1 MDNLLHRY
9 RNITILV
16 AVVFAQLLGLAIQVR
31 KTNGD
36 ENSRL
41 IRVWAVNIITPFE
54 KAIVWMQHGT
64 GNTWHEYVYLRGV
77 RQENRD
83 LKMEIERLKL
93 EQVRMSEDAEQAR
106 RLQNLLAF
114 KEQFVSKTVP
124 AQVIGGSG
132 SEQSRSV
139 FIDKGSKD
147 GVQPDMAVITADGIV
162 GKVLRTY
169 GSTSQILLINDQSSG
184 VGAIL
189 ETSRLQGVL
198 RGTTIGEVTLERVM
212 SDETVAP
219 GEVVRTSGGDAIF
232 PKGLPIG
239 TVSKVNRTPE
249 SFLSILVKPSVN
261 LSKLEE
267 VLVVTEKQERVP
279 AMADKQSER
288 AVDILARRLPSVPD
302 KPADPKAQPGTAT
315 PNQPA
320 DPNKPKPNT
329 VTPKPQRV
337 TATEGTTAQGTAPK
351 KTEPAKKPAQS
362 VIEVSDG
369 VTKNPTPPAPKPA
382 VEEPKPQ
389 PPAEQDQ
396 PQ

>member
-31 KTNGD
+31 RTNGD
-36 ENSRL
+36 ESSRL

-64 GNTWHEYVYLRGV
+64 GNIWREYVYLRGV

-83 LKMEIERLKL
+83 LKMEIERLRL
-93 EQVRMSEDAEQAR
+93 EQVRMAEDAEQAR
-106 RLQNLLAF
+106 RLQNLLGF
-114 KEQFVSKTVP
+114 KEQFIAKTVP

-132 SEQSRSV
+132 SEQSRSI
-139 FIDKGSKD
+139 FIDKGSND
-147 GVQPDMAVITADGIV
+147 GIQPDMAVITADGIV
-162 GKVLRTY
+162 GKVLRVY

-189 ETSRLQGVL
+189 ENSRLQGVL
-198 RGTTIGEVTLERVM
+198 RGTTVGEVVLERVM

-232 PKGLPIG
+232 PKGLPVG
-239 TVSKVNRTPE
+239 TVTKVNRTPE
-249 SFLSILVKPSVN
+249 AFLSIQVKPSVN

-267 VLVVTEKQERVP
+267 VLVVTEKQERIP
-279 AMADKQSER
+279 AVADKTSER

-302 KPADPKAQPGTAT
+302 KPADPKAQPGVAT
-315 PNQPA
+315 PNQAPEA
-320 DPNKPKPNT
+320 NKPKPNT
-329 VTPKPQRV
+329 AAPKPQGV
-337 TATEGTTAQGTAPK
+337 TATEGTTAQGAAPK
-351 KTEPAKKPAQS
+351 KTEPAKKPAQA

-369 VTKNPTPPAPKPA
+369 VSKNPTPPAPKPA
-382 VEEPKPQ
+382 VEEPKPK

>member
-1 MDNLLHRY
+1 
-9 RNITILV
+9 
-16 AVVFAQLLGLAIQVR
+16 
-31 KTNGD
+31 
-36 ENSRL
+36 
-41 IRVWAVNIITPFE
+41 
-54 KAIVWMQHGT
+54 
-64 GNTWHEYVYLRGV
+64 
-77 RQENRD
+77 
-83 LKMEIERLKL
+83 MEIERLKL

>member
-1 MDNLLHRY
+1 MDNFLHRY
-9 RNITILV
+9 RNVSILA
-16 AVVFAQLLGLAIQVR
+16 AVLAAQVVGLAIQVR
-31 KTNGD
+31 KTDGD
-36 ENSRL
+36 RSSRL
-41 IRVWAVNIITPFE
+41 IRVWAVNLITPFE

-64 GNTWHEYVYLRGV
+64 GNTWHEYIYLRGV

-83 LKMEIERLKL
+83 LKMEIERLRL
-93 EQVRMSEDAEQAR
+93 DQVRLSEDAEQAR

-114 KEQFVSKTVP
+114 KEQFIAKTVP

-132 SEQSRSV
+132 SELSRSV
-139 FIDKGSKD
+139 FIDKGSND
-147 GVQPDMAVITADGIV
+147 HIEPDMAVITADGIV
-162 GKVLRTY
+162 GKVLRTQ
-169 GSTSQILLINDQSSG
+169 GSTSQVLLINDQSSG

-198 RGTTIGEVTLERVM
+198 RGTTVGEVVLERVM

-219 GEVVRTSGGDAIF
+219 GELVRTSGGDAIF
-232 PKGLPIG
+232 PKGLPVG
-239 TVSKVNRTPE
+239 TVTKVNRTPE
-249 SFLSILVKPSVN
+249 AFLSIQVKPTVN

-267 VLVVTEKQERVP
+267 VLVVTEKQERIP
-279 AMADKQSER
+279 AMADKASER

-302 KPADPKAQPGTAT
+302 KPADPKAQPGANTT
-315 PNQPA
+315 TKPG

-329 VTPKPQRV
+329 VTPKPQGV
-337 TATEGTTAQGTAPK
+337 AATQDTTAQGTPPRKA
-351 KTEPAKKPAQS
+351 EPAKKPSQS

-382 VEEPKPQ
+382 VEEPKR
-389 PPAEQDQ
+389 PAEQDP

>member
-1 MDNLLHRY
+1 MDNFLHRY
-9 RNITILV
+9 RNVSILA
-16 AVVFAQLLGLAIQVR
+16 AVLAAQVVGLATQVR

-36 ENSRL
+36 DSSRL
-41 IRVWAVNIITPFE
+41 IRVWAVNLITPFE

-64 GNTWHEYVYLRGV
+64 GNTWREYVYLRGV

-83 LKMEIERLKL
+83 LKMEIERLRL
-93 EQVRMSEDAEQAR
+93 EQVRLSEDAVQAR
-106 RLQNLLAF
+106 RLQNLLGF
-114 KEQFVSKTVP
+114 KEQLIVKTVP

-139 FIDKGSKD
+139 FIDKGSND
-147 GVQPDMAVITADGIV
+147 GIQPDMAVITADGIV

-169 GSTSQILLINDQSSG
+169 GSTSQVLLINDQSSG

-189 ETSRLQGVL
+189 ENSRLQGVL
-198 RGTTIGEVTLERVM
+198 RGSAVGEVVLERVM
-212 SDETVAP
+212 SDETVAT
-219 GEVVRTSGGDAIF
+219 GEAVRTSGGDAIF
-232 PKGLPIG
+232 PKGLPVG
-239 TVSKVNRTPE
+239 TVTKVNRTPE
-249 SFLSILVKPSVN
+249 AFLSIQVKPSVN

-302 KPADPKAQPGTAT
+302 KPADSKAQPGVLT
-315 PNQPA
+315 PNQPV

-329 VTPKPQRV
+329 VTPKPQGV
-337 TATEGTTAQGTAPK
+337 AATEGTTAQSTAPK
-351 KTEPAKKPAQS
+351 KAEPPKKPSQS
-362 VIEVSDG
+362 VVEVSDG
-369 VTKNPTPPAPKPA
+369 VSKNPTPPAPKPA
-382 VEEPKPQ
+382 VEEPKPA
-389 PPAEQDQ
+389 AEQDQ

>member
-1 MDNLLHRY
+1 MENLLHRY

-36 ENSRL
+36 ESSRL
-41 IRVWAVNIITPFE
+41 IRVWAVNVITPFE
-54 KAIVWMQHGT
+54 KAIVWMQHGS
-64 GNTWHEYVYLRGV
+64 GNMWREYVYLRGV

-83 LKMEIERLKL
+83 LKMEIERLRL
-93 EQVRMSEDAEQAR
+93 EQVRLSEDAEQAR

-114 KEQFVSKTVP
+114 KEQFVSKTIP

-139 FIDKGSKD
+139 FIDKGSHD
-147 GVQPDMAVITADGIV
+147 GIANDMAVITADGIV
-162 GKVLRTY
+162 GKVLHVY

-198 RGTTIGEVTLERVM
+198 RGTTVGEVVLERVM
-212 SDETVAP
+212 SDETVAA
-219 GEVVRTSGGDAIF
+219 GELVRTSGGDAIF
-232 PKGLPIG
+232 PKGLPVG
-239 TVSKVNRTPE
+239 TVFKVNRTPE
-249 SFLSILVKPSVN
+249 SFLSIQVKPAVN

-279 AMADKQSER
+279 AMADKPSER

-302 KPADPKAQPGTAT
+302 KPADPKARAGTT
-315 PNQPA
+315 PPNQPA
-320 DPNKPKPNT
+320 DANKPKPNT
-329 VTPKPQRV
+329 VTPKPQGV
-337 TATEGTTAQGTAPK
+337 AATEGTTAQGTAPK

-382 VEEPKPQ
+382 VEEPKP
-389 PPAEQDQ
+389 PAEQDQ

>member
-1 MDNLLHRY
+1 MENLLHRY

-36 ENSRL
+36 ESSRL
-41 IRVWAVNIITPFE
+41 IRVWAVNLVTPFE

-64 GNTWHEYVYLRGV
+64 GNMWREYVYLRGV

-83 LKMEIERLKL
+83 LKMEIERLRL
-93 EQVRMSEDAEQAR
+93 EQVRLSEDAEQAR

-114 KEQFVSKTVP
+114 KEQFVSKTIP

-139 FIDKGSKD
+139 FIDKGSND
-147 GVQPDMAVITADGIV
+147 GIANDMAVITADGIV
-162 GKVLRTY
+162 GKVLHVY

-189 ETSRLQGVL
+189 ENSRLQGVL
-198 RGTTIGEVTLERVM
+198 RGTTVGEVVLERVM
-212 SDETVAP
+212 SDETVAA
-219 GEVVRTSGGDAIF
+219 GELVRTSGGDAIF
-232 PKGLPIG
+232 PKGLPVG
-239 TVSKVNRTPE
+239 TVTKVNRTPE
-249 SFLSILVKPSVN
+249 SFLSIQVKPAVN

-279 AMADKQSER
+279 AMADKPSER

-302 KPADPKAQPGTAT
+302 KPADPKAQPGTT
-315 PNQPA
+315 PPNQA
-320 DPNKPKPNT
+320 SDATKPKPNT
-329 VTPKPQRV
+329 VTPKPQGV
-337 TATEGTTAQGTAPK
+337 AATEGTTAQGTVPK
-351 KTEPAKKPAQS
+351 KTQPAKKPAQS

-382 VEEPKPQ
+382 VEEPKP
-389 PPAEQDQ
+389 PAEQDQ

>member
-1 MDNLLHRY
+1 MENLLHRY

-36 ENSRL
+36 ESSRL
-41 IRVWAVNIITPFE
+41 IRVWAVNLVPPFE

-64 GNTWHEYVYLRGV
+64 GNMWREYVYLRGV

-83 LKMEIERLKL
+83 LKMEIERLRL
-93 EQVRMSEDAEQAR
+93 EQVRLSEDAEQAR

-114 KEQFVSKTVP
+114 KEQFVSKTIP

-139 FIDKGSKD
+139 FIDKGSND
-147 GVQPDMAVITADGIV
+147 GIANDMAVITADGIV
-162 GKVLRTY
+162 GKVLHVY

-189 ETSRLQGVL
+189 ENSRLQGVL
-198 RGTTIGEVTLERVM
+198 RGTTVGEVVLERVM
-212 SDETVAP
+212 SDETVAA
-219 GEVVRTSGGDAIF
+219 GELVRTSGGDAIF
-232 PKGLPIG
+232 PKGLPVG
-239 TVSKVNRTPE
+239 TVTKVNRTPE
-249 SFLSILVKPSVN
+249 SFLSIQVKPAVN

-279 AMADKQSER
+279 AMADKSSER

-302 KPADPKAQPGTAT
+302 KPADPKAQAGTT
-315 PNQPA
+315 PPNQAA
-320 DPNKPKPNT
+320 DATKPKPNT
-329 VTPKPQRV
+329 VTPKPQGV
-337 TATEGTTAQGTAPK
+337 AASEGATAQGTAPK

-382 VEEPKPQ
+382 VEEPKP
-389 PPAEQDQ
+389 PAEQDQ

>member
-1 MDNLLHRY
+1 MENLLHRY

-36 ENSRL
+36 ESSRL
-41 IRVWAVNIITPFE
+41 IRVWAVNVVTPFE

-64 GNTWHEYVYLRGV
+64 GNMWREYVYLRGV

-83 LKMEIERLKL
+83 LKMEIERLRL
-93 EQVRMSEDAEQAR
+93 EQVRLSEDAQQAR

-114 KEQFVSKTVP
+114 KEQFVSKTIP

-139 FIDKGSKD
+139 FIDKGSND
-147 GVQPDMAVITADGIV
+147 GIANDMAVITADGIV
-162 GKVLRTY
+162 GKVLHVYR
-169 GSTSQILLINDQSSG
+169 STSQILLINDQSSG

-189 ETSRLQGVL
+189 ENSRLQGVL
-198 RGTTIGEVTLERVM
+198 RGTTVGEVVLERVM
-212 SDETVAP
+212 SDETVAA
-219 GEVVRTSGGDAIF
+219 GEPVRTSGGDAIF
-232 PKGLPIG
+232 PKGLPVG
-239 TVSKVNRTPE
+239 TVTKVNRTPE
-249 SFLSILVKPSVN
+249 SFLSIQVKPAVN

-279 AMADKQSER
+279 AMADKSSER

-302 KPADPKAQPGTAT
+302 KPADPKAQAGTT
-315 PNQPA
+315 PPNQPA
-320 DPNKPKPNT
+320 DASKPKPNT
-329 VTPKPQRV
+329 VTPKPQGIA
-337 TATEGTTAQGTAPK
+337 ATEGTTAQGTAPK
-351 KTEPAKKPAQS
+351 KTEPAKKPVQS

-382 VEEPKPQ
+382 AEEPK

>member
-64 GNTWHEYVYLRGV
+64 GNTWREYVYLRGV

-139 FIDKGSKD
+139 FIDKGSND
-147 GVQPDMAVITADGIV
+147 GIQPDMAVITADGVV
-162 GKVLRTY
+162 GKVLHVY
-169 GSTSQILLINDQSSG
+169 GSTSQVLLINDQSSG

-189 ETSRLQGVL
+189 ENSRVKGVL
-198 RGTTIGEVTLERVM
+198 RGTTVGEVLLDQVM
-212 SDETVAP
+212 ADETVAP

-232 PKGLPIG
+232 PKGLPVG
-239 TVSKVNRTPE
+239 AVAKVNRTPE
-249 SFLSILVKPSVN
+249 AFLSIQVKPAVD

-329 VTPKPQRV
+329 VTPKPQGV